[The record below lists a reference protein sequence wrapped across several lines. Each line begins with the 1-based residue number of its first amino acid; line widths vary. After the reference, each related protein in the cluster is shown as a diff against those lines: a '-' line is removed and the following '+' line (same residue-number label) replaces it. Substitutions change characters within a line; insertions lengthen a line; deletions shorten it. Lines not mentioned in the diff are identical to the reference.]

1 MSTRSSALSGARG
14 GTLIE
19 VLLALV
25 VLAVG
30 VTAATQLLVEAF
42 AADSR
47 TLQRERAGMLLSD
60 LSEGAQAIPAAAA
73 AYDTGTYAGAPQSQ
87 PCVNQGGC
95 TAAQLAEHQLASWLQ
110 HAAGELA
117 GTRDGPA
124 GGSVSS
130 VAGDGIHSLRARLQ
144 WGDRGD
150 LTVGAD
156 AIAIVADPIPES

>member
-1 MSTRSSALSGARG
+1 MTAGSSALSGARG

-60 LSEGAQAIPAAAA
+60 LSE
-73 AYDTGTYAGAPQSQ
+73 
-87 PCVNQGGC
+87 
-95 TAAQLAEHQLASWLQ
+95 
-110 HAAGELA
+110 
-117 GTRDGPA
+117 
-124 GGSVSS
+124 SV
-130 VAGDGIHSLRARLQ
+130 
-144 WGDRGD
+144 
-150 LTVGAD
+150 
-156 AIAIVADPIPES
+156 